1 MNWTA
6 LSVDP
11 LFSGTAGVIIGAV
24 LGGLIG
30 YLSSSR
36 LLRLQQQD
44 ERQAIALG
52 FKKELEIHQGWLS
65 ESAQIFREVVPPAIW
80 EARDRPISTQNSLY
94 YILRKEMFQLSSSTV
109 DGLLTYYS
117 HLFAAEA
124 ARRQAVANPH
134 PMDVTSLLH
143 QQAFFIELYRP
154 VAERLEAAAAM
165 IPDLIERLEKDGAKE
180 KEKGLRALL
189 TDLLSR

>member
-1 MNWTA
+1 MNLTV

-11 LFSGTAGVIIGAV
+11 LFSGTAGVIIGGV
-24 LGGLIG
+24 LAGVIGLV
-30 YLSSSR
+30 SSIW
-36 LLRLQQQD
+36 LLRLQRRE
-44 ERQAIALG
+44 ERRVIALG
-52 FKKELEIHQGWLS
+52 FKKELEVHRDWLA
-65 ESAQIFREVVPPAIW
+65 ELTTVYREVMPPAIW
-80 EARDRPISTQNSLY
+80 EVKSRPISTDNSLY
-94 YILRKEMFQLSSSTV
+94 YVLRKEMFMLSSSTV